1 MTDMP
6 DSSEEATES
15 LASGAESDGSTNA
28 ARSDAETL
36 AGMSELENLQS
47 KARKVV
53 LWTTLGVI
61 GLLIA
66 AGLLIKVDYVTLVP
80 GSARD
85 TEPLVVVE
93 GTDDFPSDGEI
104 LYTTVRVRQEPNVFE
119 YILAKFDDDAEILP
133 AQQVLGDL
141 SPEENREVNL
151 QLMSDSKAIAIA
163 VALEQLGYDTITSD
177 GVVVADVVPGTAA
190 DGILELGDTVLAVN
204 GDPVPTALDLIA
216 VLRTHAPGSTLTFEV
231 QRWETNVI
239 EEIDVVMG
247 AREDDSSAA
256 FLGIGPQDRVS
267 LLGELPLDVEID
279 SGSVGG
285 PSAGLAFTLAIL
297 DQLTP
302 GELTGNNDIAVTGT
316 IAFDGR
322 VGPVGGVVQKTAAV
336 REMGLQYFIVPASLG
351 EETLAA
357 MRARAGD
364 DLEIIPVDTLE
375 EALAALERI
384 GGDVDAIVDYEIPQS

>member
-15 LASGAESDGSTNA
+15 LAAGAPTDGST
-28 ARSDAETL
+28 DPVAEVALNDGPT
-36 AGMSELENLQS
+36 EVEQLQS
-47 KARKVV
+47 KARRVM
-53 LWTTLGVI
+53 LWTSFGVVAI
-61 GLLIA
+61 VIA

-119 YILAKFDDDAEILP
+119 YFLARFDDDAEILP

-163 VALEQLGYDTITSD
+163 VALEELGYDTITSD
-177 GVVVADVVPGTAA
+177 GVIVADVVPDTAA
-190 DGILELGDTVLAVN
+190 DGVLQLGDTVLAVN
-204 GDPVPTALDLIA
+204 GEAVPTALDLIA
-216 VLRTHAPGSTLTFEV
+216 VLRTYSPGSTLTFEV
-231 QRWETNVI
+231 QRWESNDV

-247 AREDDSSAA
+247 AREDDPEAA
-256 FLGIGPQDRVS
+256 FLGISPQDRVS

-302 GELTGNNDIAVTGT
+302 GELTGNNDVAVTGT

-336 REMGLQYFIVPASLG
+336 REMGLNYFIVPASLG
-351 EETLAA
+351 EETLEA

-384 GGDVDAIVDYEIPQS
+384 GGDVDAISDYEVAQP

>member
-6 DSSEEATES
+6 DSSEEASES
-15 LASGAESDGSTNA
+15 LAAGVESDGSRPA
-28 ARSDAETL
+28 LSDTEAL
-36 AGMSELENLQS
+36 ADMSEVDDLQR
-47 KARKVV
+47 KARNVV
-53 LWTTLGVI
+53 LWTTLGIV

-85 TEPLVVVE
+85 TEPLVVVA

-190 DGILELGDTVLAVN
+190 DGILELGDTVLSVN

-216 VLRTHAPGSTLTFEV
+216 VLRTHSPGSTLTFEI

-247 AREDDSSAA
+247 AREDDESAA

-302 GELTGNNDIAVTGT
+302 GELTGDNDVAVTGT

-336 REMGLQYFIVPASLG
+336 RELGLRYFIVPASLG
-351 EETLAA
+351 EETLTA

-375 EALAALERI
+375 EALAALRRI
-384 GGDVDAIVDYEIPQS
+384 GGDVDAIDDYEIAQS